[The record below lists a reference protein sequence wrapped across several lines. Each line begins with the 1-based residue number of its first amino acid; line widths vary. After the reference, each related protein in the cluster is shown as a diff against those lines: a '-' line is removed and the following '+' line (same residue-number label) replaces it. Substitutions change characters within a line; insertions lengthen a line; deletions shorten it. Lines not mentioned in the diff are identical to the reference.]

1 MSHEVESMAY
11 TNELPWHGLGFK
23 VDNKQTVD
31 GMLKA
36 AKLNWSVEKRPLFI
50 QENIDEDIKRG
61 YEEVPGK
68 FALTRDSDNR
78 VLDIVGSQYTPIQ
91 NHEAFKFF
99 KEFVEAGS
107 AHLETAG
114 SLRGGQMV
122 WGLANLNASFKLR
135 GNDEVKGYLLVVAP
149 HMAGKS
155 FITKFTTVR
164 VVCNNTLTLALR
176 NSSGGEFRMAHR
188 SSLTDTVIERAK
200 ETLGI
205 AREQVSEFEAT
216 AKKLQKLKF
225 TRYEVAELLAPV
237 FQPSLE
243 DFKDDSLW
251 SPKMKV
257 LMDALV
263 HAPGAQP
270 DNGWGILNAAS
281 YYSSHIASRTADKRL
296 TNAWMGRTGVQV
308 EKVLE
313 SLLKIA

>member
-1 MSHEVESMAY
+1 MSHEIETMAF
-11 TNELPWHGLGFK
+11 TNQVPWHGLGYK
-23 VDNKQTVD
+23 VDNKQTVE

-36 AKLNWSVEKRPLFI
+36 AKLDWTVGKRPLFI
-50 QENIDEDIKRG
+50 QENIDEDITRG
-61 YEEVPGK
+61 YESVDGH
-68 FALTRDSDNR
+68 FALTRDSDNK
-78 VLDIVGSQYTPIQ
+78 VLDIVGRQYTPIQ

-107 AHLETAG
+107 AYLETAG

-122 WGLANLNASFKLR
+122 WGLANLNASFKLK
-135 GNDEVKGYLLVVAP
+135 GEDEVKGYLLVVAP

-176 NSSGGEFRMAHR
+176 SSNGGEFRMAHR
-188 SSLTDTVIERAK
+188 TSLTDTVIERAK

-216 AKKLQKLKF
+216 AKKLQKIKL
-225 TRYEVAELLAPV
+225 TRYEAVELLAPV
-237 FQPSLE
+237 FQPDLV
-243 DFKDDSLW
+243 DFKDSSAW
-251 SPKMKV
+251 TPKMKV
-257 LMDALV
+257 LMDALEN
-263 HAPGAQP
+263 APGAQP
-270 DNGWGILNAAS
+270 DNGWGLLNAAS

-313 SLLKIA
+313 SLLEIA